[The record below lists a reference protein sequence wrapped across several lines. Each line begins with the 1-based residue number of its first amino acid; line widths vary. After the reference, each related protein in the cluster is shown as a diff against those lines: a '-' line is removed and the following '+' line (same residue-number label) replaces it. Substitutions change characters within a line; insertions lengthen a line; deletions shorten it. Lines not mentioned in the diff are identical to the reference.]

1 VGYAELPLPDVVE
14 SDPVRI
20 AIIATPWAPIPPSL
34 YGGIEQAIDAEARGM
49 AAAGHEVLLFTT
61 GDSSCPVPRQWLLP
75 EAEGERMGVA
85 VPEVRHVLA
94 AYEAVADFDV
104 VHDHTIVGPAM
115 ASQGGIGGGA
125 PPVVTTIHGPLDGEL
140 AEIYRRIGDS
150 VGLIAI
156 SHAQTRPAPDVT
168 IARVIHHGV
177 TASEFPLGDGK
188 GDYFVFL
195 GRLSADKGAHR
206 AIAAAEKAGVT
217 LILAGKVRER
227 AEKEYFEQEV
237 APHLSD
243 EIRFV
248 GEVPH
253 DEKLR
258 LLAGARATL
267 FPIRWNEPFGLVM
280 IESLACG
287 TPVVAFPEGAAP
299 EVIVDGSTG
308 FLVNSEGEMAD
319 AIASVGE
326 IDRNACRAAIEGYFS
341 VDRMVREHLELFEDV
356 VAGRVAETG
365 QVAGQDPGSIGG
377 RSSGGSSGDGD
388 GDAAGVGVDG
398 VRGGS
403 TLQS

>member
-1 VGYAELPLPDVVE
+1 M
-14 SDPVRI
+14 RI
-20 AIIATPWAPIPPSL
+20 AIIAPPWAPIPPSL
-34 YGGIEQAIDAEARGM
+34 YGGIEQAVDAEARGV

-61 GDSSCPVPRQWLLP
+61 GDSTCPVPRRWLLP
-75 EAEGERMGVA
+75 EAEGERMGIA
-85 VPEVRHVLA
+85 VPEIRHVLA

-104 VHDHTIVGPAM
+104 VHDHTVVGPAM
-115 ASQGGIGGGA
+115 ASRWGPGGGI

-140 AEIYRRIGDS
+140 AQVYSRIGDQVS
-150 VGLIAI
+150 LIAI
-156 SHAQTRPAPDVT
+156 SHAQTRSAPEVT

-177 TASEFPLGDGK
+177 TAAEFPLGDGR

-206 AIAAAEKAGVT
+206 AIAAAEKAGVK

-227 AEKEYFEQEV
+227 AEKEYFEQHV

-243 EIRFV
+243 DIHFV

-287 TPVVAFPEGAAP
+287 TPVLAYPEGAAP
-299 EVIVDGSTG
+299 RSSPTAPLASWST
-308 FLVNSEGEMAD
+308 A
-319 AIASVGE
+319 
-326 IDRNACRAAIEGYFS
+326 R
-341 VDRMVREHLELFEDV
+341 VRWPTPWPAWARSTVPH
-356 VAGRVAETG
+356 AGRRWRATSRWT
-365 QVAGQDPGSIGG
+365 AW
-377 RSSGGSSGDGD
+377 
-388 GDAAGVGVDG
+388 
-398 VRGGS
+398 
-403 TLQS
+403 

>member
-1 VGYAELPLPDVVE
+1 M
-14 SDPVRI
+14 RI
-20 AIIATPWAPIPPSL
+20 AIIATPWAPIPPTL
-34 YGGIEQAIDAEARGM
+34 YGGIEQAIDAEARGI
-49 AAAGHEVLLFTT
+49 AAAGHEVVLFTT
-61 GDSSCPVPRQWLLP
+61 GDSTCPVPRRWLLP

-94 AYEAVADFDV
+94 AYDAVADFDV
-104 VHDHTIVGPAM
+104 IHDHTVVGPAM
-115 ASQGGIGGGA
+115 ASRWGPDSGV

-140 AEIYRRIGDS
+140 AEIYRRIGDR
-150 VGLIAI
+150 VALIAI

-177 TASEFPLGDGK
+177 SAGEFPLGDGQ
-188 GDYFVFL
+188 GDYFIFL

-206 AIAAAEKAGVT
+206 AIAAAEKAGVR

-227 AEKEYFEQEV
+227 AEKEYFAQEV

-243 EIRFV
+243 DIRFV

-308 FLVNSEGEMAD
+308 FLVDSEGEMAD

-326 IDRNACRAAIEGYFS
+326 IDRTACRAAVEGYFS
-341 VDRMVREHLELFEDV
+341 VDRMVGEHLELFEDV
-356 VAGRVAETG
+356 IAGRVA
-365 QVAGQDPGSIGG
+365 QVARVARVAQGGQAPGSNGG
-377 RSSGGSSGDGD
+377 SSSGDGD
-388 GDAAGVGVDG
+388 GDGDGVADPGMADPSDVDG
-398 VRGGS
+398 VSGGS
-403 TLQS
+403 ILQS

>member
-1 VGYAELPLPDVVE
+1 
-14 SDPVRI
+14 VRI
-20 AIIATPWAPIPPSL
+20 AIIAPPWAPIPPTL
-34 YGGIEQAIDAEARGM
+34 YGGIEQAVDAEARGIL
-49 AAAGHEVLLFTT
+49 AAGHEVLLFTT
-61 GDSSCPVPRQWLLP
+61 GDSTCPVPRRWLLP
-75 EAEGERMGVA
+75 EAEGQRMGVA

-94 AYEAVADFDV
+94 AYDAVADFDI
-104 VHDHTIVGPAM
+104 VHDHTVVGPAM
-115 ASQGGIGGGA
+115 ASRRGPDSGL

-140 AEIYRRIGDS
+140 ADVYRRIGDT

-156 SHAQTRPAPDVT
+156 SHAQTRSAPDVT

-177 TASEFPLGDGK
+177 TAREFPWGDGT

-195 GRLSADKGAHR
+195 GRLAADKGAHR
-206 AIAAAEKAGVT
+206 AIAAAEKAGAT
-217 LILAGKVRER
+217 LILAGKVREK

-243 EIRFV
+243 TIRFV

-287 TPVVAFPEGAAP
+287 TPVLAYPEGAAP
-299 EVIVDGSTG
+299 EVIVDGRTG
-308 FLVNSEGEMAD
+308 FLVDGEAEMAD

-326 IDRNACRAAIEGYFS
+326 IDRHACRAAVEGYFS
-341 VDRMVREHLELFEDV
+341 VERMVREHLELFDDLAV
-356 VAGRVAETG
+356 GRAD
-365 QVAGQDPGSIGG
+365 QVRGRGG
-377 RSSGGSSGDGD
+377 GGDSGGDGAPGPPADPSG
-388 GDAAGVGVDG
+388 AS
-398 VRGGS
+398 GGS

>member
-1 VGYAELPLPDVVE
+1 MCRRDVVE
-14 SDPVRI
+14 SFPVRI
-20 AIIATPWAPIPPSL
+20 AIIAPPWAPIPPTL
-34 YGGIEQAIDAEARGM
+34 YGGIEQAVDAEARGV

-61 GDSSCPVPRQWLLP
+61 GDSACPVPRQWLLP

-94 AYEAVADFDV
+94 AYEAVRDFDI
-104 VHDHTIVGPAM
+104 VHDHTVVGPAM
-115 ASQGGIGGGA
+115 ASRWGPDSGM
-125 PPVVTTIHGPLDGEL
+125 PPVVSTIHGPLDGEL
-140 AEIYRRIGDS
+140 AEVYSRIGDR

-156 SHAQTRPAPDVT
+156 SEAQTRPAPAVT

-177 TASEFPLGDGK
+177 SADEFPVGDGH
-188 GDYFVFL
+188 GGGRGHDDDYVVFL

-206 AIAAAEKAGVT
+206 AIAAAEKAGVK

-227 AEKEYFEQEV
+227 AEKEYFEQQV

-243 EIRFV
+243 DIRFV

-253 DEKLR
+253 EEKLR

-287 TPVVAFPEGAAP
+287 TPVLAYPEGAAP
-299 EVIVDGSTG
+299 EVIVNGTTG
-308 FLVNSEGEMAD
+308 FLVDGEGEMAD

-326 IDRNACRAAIEGYFS
+326 IDRAACRAAVEGYFS
-341 VDRMVREHLELFEDV
+341 VERMVREHLELFEDV
-356 VAGRVAETG
+356 VAARTG
-365 QVAGQDPGSIGG
+365 TRPAS
-377 RSSGGSSGDGD
+377 
-388 GDAAGVGVDG
+388 
-398 VRGGS
+398 
-403 TLQS
+403 

>member
-1 VGYAELPLPDVVE
+1 
-14 SDPVRI
+14 
-20 AIIATPWAPIPPSL
+20 
-34 YGGIEQAIDAEARGM
+34 
-49 AAAGHEVLLFTT
+49 
-61 GDSSCPVPRQWLLP
+61 
-75 EAEGERMGVA
+75 MGVA

-115 ASQGGIGGGA
+115 ASQWGPASGL

-140 AEIYRRIGDS
+140 ADVYRRIGDR

-156 SHAQTRPAPDVT
+156 SHAQVKPAPDVT

-177 TASEFPLGDGK
+177 TASEFPWGDGK

-217 LILAGKVRER
+217 LILAGKVREKS
-227 AEKEYFEQEV
+227 EKEYFEQEV

-243 EIRFV
+243 TIRFV

-258 LLAGARATL
+258 LLSGARATL

-287 TPVVAFPEGAAP
+287 TPVLAYPEGAAP
-299 EVIVDGSTG
+299 EVIVDGRTG
-308 FLVNSEGEMAD
+308 FLVDGEAEMAD

-326 IDRNACRAAIEGYFS
+326 IDRHACRAAVEDYFS
-341 VDRMVREHLELFEDV
+341 VDRMVREHIELFDDL
-356 VAGRVAETG
+356 VAGRVA
-365 QVAGQDPGSIGG
+365 QVATQASGRGG
-377 RSSGGSSGDGD
+377 SGGSGGDGAPT
-388 GDAAGVGVDG
+388 GRHPTIPTRSPAAGPRSSPDG
-398 VRGGS
+398 RRCPPGRAGRRCGCAAPGPPGPGCQVSSSPPPAPSPRRRPSSPPPGPAVSPPGLRP
-403 TLQS
+403 TLRRRPGCRLPR

>member
-1 VGYAELPLPDVVE
+1 VVE

-20 AIIATPWAPIPPSL
+20 AIVAPPWAPIPPTL
-34 YGGIEQAIDAEARGM
+34 YGGIEQAVDAEARGV

-61 GDSSCPVPRQWLLP
+61 GDSTCPVPRRWLLP

-94 AYEAVADFDV
+94 AYEAVEGFDV
-104 VHDHTIVGPAM
+104 VHDHTVVGPAM
-115 ASQGGIGGGA
+115 ASERGPGGRL

-140 AEIYRRIGDS
+140 ADVYRRIGDR
-150 VGLIAI
+150 VPLIAI
-156 SHAQTRPAPDVT
+156 SRAQTRPAPDIT

-177 TASEFPLGDGK
+177 SVSEFPVGDGR

-217 LILAGKVRER
+217 LVLAGKVRER

-243 EIRFV
+243 TVRFV

-253 DEKLR
+253 EEKLR

-287 TPVVAFPEGAAP
+287 TPVLAYPEGAAP
-299 EVIVDGSTG
+299 EVIVDGETG
-308 FLVNSEGEMAD
+308 FMVDSEGEMAD

-326 IDRNACRAAIEGYFS
+326 IDRGACRAAVEGYFS
-341 VDRMVREHLELFEDV
+341 VDRMIREHLELFGDV
-356 VAGRVAETG
+356 VAGRTVRTSG
-365 QVAGQDPGSIGG
+365 QASGNGGTALPDGDGVTPGVESAPPSG
-377 RSSGGSSGDGD
+377 SGGST
-388 GDAAGVGVDG
+388 
-398 VRGGS
+398 R
-403 TLQS
+403 QS